1 MSKKQ
6 FRNIVKVLTEP
17 NFVKIEKGEKISFY
31 QIGDFIT
38 TDVAE
43 AVAIMMITPE
53 IDPHFWN
60 IKFNCNCEDLE
71 PRKCLYWL
79 TGGDEEWVLL
89 ENYKKTW
96 IECDLDFQQK
106 YGLLILDIVKNA
118 KTLGDIKERFSK
130 ELNLLD
136 LYEYALSIDII
147 RL

>member
-17 NFVKIEKGEKISFY
+17 NFVKIEKGEKTLFY

-43 AVAIMMITPE
+43 AVSIMLSTPE
-53 IDPHFWN
+53 IDAHIWN
-60 IKFNCNCEDLE
+60 TKFNFDIEELE
-71 PRKCLYWL
+71 PKKCLYWL
-79 TGGDEEWVLL
+79 TGGDKEWIIL
-89 ENYKKTW
+89 ENYKKPW
-96 IECDLDFQQK
+96 IDCELDFQEK
-106 YGLLILDIVKNA
+106 YGLLILDIVRNS
-118 KTLGDIKERFSK
+118 KTLGDIKERFQK

-136 LYEYALSIDII
+136 LYEFSLSIDII